1 MSLVNWLRRLGRALP
16 FSPTVMHR
24 LRRGASVGFRLTAYV
39 KLGRSRRPQA
49 PRPGPVCVVGFHG
62 SVLGIGEA
70 ARAFAAALR
79 LAGAEVVEWDIS
91 ALFGHKVRL
100 DCLAPAHPPT
110 DAASLV
116 VFLNPHELV
125 QLVAMAGP
133 GPFQDRFCAGVW
145 FWELEQIP
153 RSWRPAMGYV
163 DEVWA
168 GSRFVAAAVAQRA
181 PAGLPIRVL
190 PCPVG
195 RPEAA
200 PDRAAFDLPGDKVVV
215 LTAFD
220 VRSGFHRKNPI
231 AAVRAFRQANRDG
244 KAVMVCKVAGVD
256 GAPDLVAGL
265 KAEIGEG
272 DDVRLMTDWLTSRQ
286 MWSLV
291 DSADIVLSLH
301 RSEGFGLLPAQ
312 AMALGKAVVATGWSA
327 NLDFMTPDNGV
338 LVDYTLVPVEDSQGL
353 YRYGRWAEA
362 DIQDAA
368 TKLKAL
374 IDDPALRQRLGAQ
387 AAKDV
392 AASLDPAV
400 IGRKALAWL
409 QGQQEE

>member
-1 MSLVNWLRRLGRALP
+1 
-16 FSPTVMHR
+16 MHR
-24 LRRGASVGFRLTAYV
+24 LRRAAGVGFRFTAYL
-39 KLGRSRRPQA
+39 KYGRSRRPQA
-49 PRPGPVCVVGFHG
+49 PRTGPVCVVGFHG

-70 ARAFAAALR
+70 ARAFAAAMR
-79 LAGAEVVEWDIS
+79 TAGAEVVEWDIS
-91 ALFGHKVRL
+91 ALFGHQVRL
-100 DCLAPAHPPT
+100 DCVAPARPP
-110 DAASLV
+110 AHASSLV
-116 VFLNPHELV
+116 IFLNPHELV
-125 QLVAMAGP
+125 QLVAMAGAE
-133 GPFQDRFCAGVW
+133 PFRGRFCAGVW

-153 RSWRPAMGYV
+153 LSWRPAMGYV

-168 GSRFVAAAVAQRA
+168 GSRFVAAAVARRA

-200 PDRAAFDLPGDKVVV
+200 PDRAAFDLPVDKVVV

-220 VRSGFHRKNPI
+220 VRSGFERKNPI
-231 AAVRAFRQANRDG
+231 AAVRAFRQANRDR

-272 DDVRLMTDWLTSRQ
+272 GGDIRLMTDWLTSRQ

-327 NLDFMTPDNGV
+327 NLDFMTADNGV

-353 YRYGRWAEA
+353 YRSGRWAEA

-368 TKLKAL
+368 AKLTSL
-374 IDDPALRQRLGAQ
+374 IDDPALRQRMGAQ
-387 AAKDV
+387 AATDI
-392 AASLDPAV
+392 AAALDPEV

-409 QGQQEE
+409 QGRQEE